1 MKKGNKFSFME
12 WEDGREKGK
21 IFKQKSKDSLLK
33 KESKLEHNPS
43 LKKKP
48 NLKTGMIHRL
58 HFCCVRVYVC
68 ILLCRYAPTFG
79 DVCACVYYSN
89 FFHKLLALSIHRI
102 HFLGSSLNTQTKWL
116 KKYKYWVQYW

>member
-1 MKKGNKFSFME
+1 MKKGNKFSFMD

-58 HFCCVRVYVC
+58 HFCCVRVCVC
-68 ILLCRYAPTFG
+68 ILLCRYLPMHQLSEM
-79 DVCACVYYSN
+79 CVRVFTIPISFINYL
-89 FFHKLLALSIHRI
+89 H
-102 HFLGSSLNTQTKWL
+102 
-116 KKYKYWVQYW
+116 